1 MSAASVPRARAA
13 AARVPRIRAAAARVP
28 RARATAAHPRDSAAA
43 RRRDFSP
50 LGHRGVTRGTP

>member
-43 RRRDFSP
+43 RRRDFCA

>member
-13 AARVPRIRAAAARVP
+13 AARVPLTRAAAAHP
-28 RARATAAHPRDSAAA
+28 RARAA